1 MISYKKLWVILAER
15 EMKKMDLLSMADF
28 SRATLAKLSKN
39 EYVALKVLED
49 ICLALECNIGDIM
62 DIIPPQQK

>member
-1 MISYKKLWVILAER
+1 MISYKKLWVTLAER
-15 EMKKMDLLSMADF
+15 EMKKMELLNLAGF

-49 ICLALECNIGDIM
+49 ICLALDCDIGDIM
-62 DIIPPQQK
+62 EIRRSPTE